1 MRKKEM
7 IAMLLAGGQ
16 GSRLVPLTSDVA
28 KPAVD
33 FGGKYKI
40 IDFPLSNC
48 TNSGINTVGILTQYR
63 PFLLNTHIG
72 TGSAWDLNS
81 MHGGTAILPP
91 YTTQEGG
98 AWYKGT
104 ANAIYQNIQYIDRYN
119 PDHVL
124 ILSGDHIYKM
134 DYNKMLR
141 EHKKQ
146 GADVTIAA
154 LTVTLEEATRFGI
167 MNVRDNN
174 TIYEFEEKPEKPKSN
189 LASMG
194 IYIFKWSELKK
205 YLIEDEKNKES
216 ENDFGMNILP
226 KMLDDGLKMITHPF
240 KGYWKDVGTI
250 NSLWEANMD
259 LLDENNDLNLHTDSW
274 KIYTSGEPKGAAYFG
289 ENANVENS
297 MVVDGCEVYGS
308 IKNTILFPEV
318 IIEEGAIVKNSV
330 LFPNVKIGKGV
341 ILDRVIV
348 GENTNVLSGIHL
360 GDTIIKVIPQNKTIK

>member
-28 KPAVD
+28 KPAID

-48 TNSGINTVGILTQYR
+48 TNSGVDTVGILTQYR
-63 PFLLNTHIG
+63 PFLLNAHIG
-72 TGSAWDLNS
+72 TGSAWDLDS

-104 ANAIYQNIQYIDRYN
+104 ANAIYQNIQYIDRYD

-134 DYNKMLR
+134 DYNKMLKQ
-141 EHKKQ
+141 HKEE

-154 LTVTLEEATRFGI
+154 LSVSLEEAKRFGI
-167 MNVRDNN
+167 MNVKDENI
-174 TIYEFEEKPEKPKSN
+174 IYEFEEKPEKPKSN
-189 LASMG
+189 LA
-194 IYIFKWSELKK
+194 
-205 YLIEDEKNKES
+205 
-216 ENDFGMNILP
+216 
-226 KMLDDGLKMITHPF
+226 
-240 KGYWKDVGTI
+240 
-250 NSLWEANMD
+250 EANMD
-259 LLDENNDLNLHTDSW
+259 LLNENNNLNLYKGDW

-289 ENANVENS
+289 KNANIENS
-297 MVVDGCEVYGS
+297 MAVDGCEVYGS
-308 IKNTILFPEV
+308 IENTVLFPGV
-318 IIEEGAIVKNSV
+318 IVEEGAVVKNSV

-348 GENTNVLSGIHL
+348 GENTNVLSGTHI
-360 GDTIIKVIPQNKTIK
+360 GDATIKVIPQNKTIK

>member
-1 MRKKEM
+1 MRKKEI

-48 TNSGINTVGILTQYR
+48 TNSGVDTVGILTQYR
-63 PFLLNTHIG
+63 PFALNAHIG
-72 TGSAWDLNS
+72 TGAAWDLNS
-81 MHGGTAILPP
+81 MHGGTSILPP

-134 DYNKMLR
+134 DYNEMLE
-141 EHKKQ
+141 EHKRQ
-146 GADVTIAA
+146 NADVTIAA

-167 MNVRDNN
+167 MNTRDDN

-194 IYIFKWSELKK
+194 IYIFKWSELRK
-205 YLIEDEKNKES
+205 YLIQDEEDPNS

-226 KMLDDGLKMITHPF
+226 SMLENGLKMVTHPF

-250 NSLWEANMD
+250 NSLWEAHMD
-259 LLDENNDLNLHTDSW
+259 LLDENNDLNLNTKDW
-274 KIYTSGEPKGAAYFG
+274 KIYTSGEPQGAAYFG
-289 ENANVENS
+289 ENAVIENS
-297 MVVDGCEVYGS
+297 MTVDGCEIYGTVENS
-308 IKNTILFPEV
+308 VLFPGV
-318 IIEEGAIVKNSV
+318 TVEEGAVIKNSV
-330 LFPNVKIGKGV
+330 LFPDVKIASGV
-341 ILDRVIV
+341 TLDRVIV
-348 GENTNVLSGIHL
+348 GQNTSILSGSHN
-360 GDTIIKVIPQNKTIK
+360 GDEIIKVIPQNETIK

>member
-48 TNSGINTVGILTQYR
+48 TNSGIDTVGILTQYR

-104 ANAIYQNIQYIDRYN
+104 ANAIYQNIQYIDRYD

-154 LTVTLEEATRFGI
+154 LTVTLEEAKRFGI
-167 MNVRDNN
+167 MNVRDDN

-226 KMLDDGLKMITHPF
+226 KMLEDGLKMVTHPF

-259 LLDENNDLNLHTDSW
+259 LLDENNDLNLHTNNW

-289 ENANVENS
+289 ERANVENS
-297 MVVDGCEVYGS
+297 MVVDGCEVNGS
-308 IKNTILFPEV
+308 IKNTVLFPGV
-318 IIEEGAIVKNSV
+318 IIEEGAVVENSV

-348 GENTNVLSGIHL
+348 GENTSVLSGTHA
-360 GDTIIKVIPQNKTIK
+360 GDTTIKVIPQNKTIK

>member
-48 TNSGINTVGILTQYR
+48 TNSGVDTVGILTQYR

-104 ANAIYQNIQYIDRYN
+104 ANAIYQNIQYIDRYD

-146 GADVTIAA
+146 EADVTIAA

-167 MNVRDNN
+167 MNVRDDN
-174 TIYEFEEKPEKPKSN
+174 TIYEFEEKPKNPKSN

-205 YLIEDEKNKES
+205 YLIEDEKNKGS
-216 ENDFGMNILP
+216 ENDFGMDILP
-226 KMLDDGLKMITHPF
+226 KMLDDKLKMITYPF
-240 KGYWKDVGTI
+240 SGYWKDVGTI

-259 LLDENNDLNLHTDSW
+259 LLDENNDLNLHTDNW
-274 KIYTSGEPKGAAYFG
+274 KIFTSGEPKGAAYFG
-289 ENANVENS
+289 ENANIENS
-297 MVVDGCEVYGS
+297 MVVDGCEVCGS
-308 IKNTILFPEV
+308 IKNTVLFPGV
-318 IIEEGAIVKNSV
+318 VVEEGAIVKNSV
-330 LFPNVKIGKGV
+330 IFPNVRISKGV
-341 ILDRVIV
+341 TLDRVIV
-348 GENTNVLSGIHL
+348 GENTKILSGTHF
-360 GDTIIKVIPQNKTIK
+360 GNSTIKVIAQNEIIK

>member
-48 TNSGINTVGILTQYR
+48 TNSGIDTVGILTQYR

-91 YTTQEGG
+91 YTTQDGG

-104 ANAIYQNIQYIDRYN
+104 ANAIYQNIQYIDRYD

-141 EHKKQ
+141 EHKKD

-154 LTVTLEEATRFGI
+154 LTVTLEEAKRFGI
-167 MNVRDNN
+167 MNVKDDN

-205 YLIEDEKNKES
+205 YLIEDEKNKKS

-226 KMLDDGLKMITHPF
+226 KMLGDGLKMITHPF

-259 LLDENNDLNLHTDSW
+259 LLDENNDLNLHTNDW

-289 ENANVENS
+289 ERASVKNS
-297 MVVDGCEVYGS
+297 MVVDGCEVNGS
-308 IKNTILFPEV
+308 IKNTVLFPGV
-318 IIEEGAIVKNSV
+318 IVEEGAIVENSV

-348 GENTNVLSGIHL
+348 GENTNVMSGTHV
-360 GDTIIKVIPQNKTIK
+360 GDATIKVIPQNKTIK